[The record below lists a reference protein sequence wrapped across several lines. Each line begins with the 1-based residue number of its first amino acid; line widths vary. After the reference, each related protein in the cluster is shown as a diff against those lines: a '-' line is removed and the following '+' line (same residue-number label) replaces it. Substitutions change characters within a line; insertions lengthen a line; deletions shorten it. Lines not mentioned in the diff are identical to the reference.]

1 MDESFYERV
10 DEQQM
15 RIEELEEKIRLLTLE
30 NIELKKGNK
39 LKPSEEFFS
48 AAGNGSMDQKV
59 DAYFNT
65 IASDDIESTDRITFL
80 MNHLING
87 ILTLRYLTMKQE
99 NNSNLVIKVFARVVE
114 TIAKDLA
121 NITKLPNSFP
131 VAWLLQQYPLTNEF
145 YRSNELNWLSHIQH
159 WFFLSC
165 SSSYNNNNYDL
176 AELFDTD
183 SIYNSI
189 CSKFND
195 EMSSFNIGVGI
206 ANPNEDLISDFLSKY
221 PDVAKKQDT
230 TDGAIPI
237 FHAAANNHNV
247 DCVKLLSQYSQDVIQ
262 IEDNFGF
269 NVLNYACYSGRYNVC
284 KFLFERFPYIKQPI
298 FPLLNDAAVNK
309 NGGVDLIKLV
319 FDKFPASLSTCD
331 EFGAYP
337 IHLASEFNSLDVVQ
351 YLIELNPNSVYLTDE
366 ESLLPLHYAG
376 KRKDKDLT
384 IVDYLVSLNPQGIDL
399 NVFKKQST
407 SGSSVTNVSNIF
419 NKLID
424 GIKSKNNNVVPNPFP
439 VVVTPSIV
447 ATENKPVKRTSI
459 IGQNRRNSSIH
470 TRDVIEGVSQNRQMY
485 DIE

>member
-1 MDESFYERV
+1 MDEGRNERV

-15 RIEELEEKIRLLTLE
+15 RIEELEERIRLLTLE
-30 NIELKKGNK
+30 NIELKKENK
-39 LKPSEEFFS
+39 LKSPEEFFS
-48 AAGNGSMDQKV
+48 AGNGSMDQKV
-59 DAYFNT
+59 DAYFDT
-65 IASDDIESTDRITFL
+65 IVASGDIASTERIDFL

-87 ILTLRYLTMKQE
+87 ILTMRYLTMKQE
-99 NNSNLVIKVFARVVE
+99 NSSSLVVKVFARVME

-131 VAWLLQQYPLTNEF
+131 VAWLLQQYPVTNEF
-145 YRSNELNWLSHIQH
+145 YNSNKLNWLSHIQH
-159 WFFLSC
+159 WFFLCC
-165 SSSYNNNNYDL
+165 SSSYNSSNYDL
-176 AELFDTD
+176 GELFDDD

-195 EMSSFNIGVGI
+195 EMSSFNVGVGVGI
-206 ANPNEDLISDFLSKY
+206 PNEDLITDFLSRY
-221 PDVAKKQDT
+221 PAVAKKQDT
-230 TDGAIPI
+230 SDGAIPI
-237 FHAAANNHNV
+237 FHAVANNNNV

-262 IEDNFGF
+262 TEDNFGF
-269 NVLNYACYSGRYNVC
+269 NVLNYACYSGRYSVC
-284 KFLFERFPYIKQPI
+284 KFLFERFPYVKQPI
-298 FPLLNDAAVNK
+298 FPLLHDAAVNQ

-337 IHLASEFNSLDVVQ
+337 IHLASEFNSLEVVR

-384 IVDYLVSLNPQGIDL
+384 VVDYLVSLNPHGIDL
-399 NVFKKQST
+399 NELKKQST
-407 SGSSVTNVSNIF
+407 TGSAVTNVSNIF

-424 GIKSKNNNVVPNPFP
+424 GIKSKNNNAAPNPFP

-447 ATENKPVKRTSI
+447 ATENKPVKRTSV
-459 IGQNRRNSSIH
+459 IGQKKRNSSIH